1 MRCDAAEDGVCLLC
15 VFGGS
20 AVSSVALSASFVVMN
35 PRRGRADTQ
44 ICESAQCVQKNQL
57 HVLTVRPKLQ
67 SGFSLTT
74 VLILLLHYR
83 REVRLQTSVQQN
95 NSAII

>member
-57 HVLTVRPKLQ
+57 HVLNCTTETPVGILFNHSPH
-67 SGFSLTT
+67 SPPSLPP
-74 VLILLLHYR
+74 
-83 REVRLQTSVQQN
+83 
-95 NSAII
+95 